1 MIETLAPF
9 GEGNELPVFS
19 MKGLRVLAAQT
30 VGQDGKHL
38 RLRLRG
44 GNNVFLA
51 VGFGMGEMCQKISD
65 GMMVDV
71 AFTMNINTYQGNE
84 NLQLMLKDIKF

>member
-1 MIETLAPF
+1 MFDCST
-9 GEGNELPVFS
+9 GNFEDTAHL
-19 MKGLRVLAAQT
+19 GLRESCGESGFADVIFFVHFLPSFLLFF
-30 VGQDGKHL
+30 DS
-38 RLRLRG
+38 
-44 GNNVFLA
+44 VFLA
-51 VGFGMGEMCQKISD
+51 VGFGMGEMCQEISD